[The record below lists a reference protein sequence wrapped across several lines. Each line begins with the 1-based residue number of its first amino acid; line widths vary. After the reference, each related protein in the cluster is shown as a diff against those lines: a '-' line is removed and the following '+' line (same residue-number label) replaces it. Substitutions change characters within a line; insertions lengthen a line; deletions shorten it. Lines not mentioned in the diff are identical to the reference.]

1 MSNLQTIP
9 GIGKSSI
16 ELLEAAGYL
25 DDVSLAQADL
35 DELVTELSRANSV
48 LKILKRAPRRGD
60 IGKWQ
65 AIARERIGT
74 DLPENE
80 ASKEEPP
87 PLTPVNYEGNA
98 EVSAMLA
105 KAPAALPLPPRL
117 LIEQNIAVSDIPP
130 AILLNRIVGD
140 LDVRMTE
147 SASGKPVKST
157 NQGNV
162 NRFQAIPERESK
174 NQSEGE
180 QAPKRQIDVSRIR
193 SISDMVQQGSVRVAA
208 TSPSDGQVDR
218 VTLLRA
224 PREKTNRGR
233 NPESRWYIRG
243 VLHTHPYQIAMG
255 AFSALLV
262 ILAVP
267 LAIVSATLLLLSDL
281 NPETFS
287 WVPKWFLVFPFFL
300 MISGVIYLIWGLG
313 SGKCRICGQRL
324 FIPKNCLK
332 NSKAHHI
339 PVIGYILPT
348 ALHLL
353 IFRWFRCTYCGTP
366 VRIKE

>member
-25 DDVSLAQADL
+25 DDVSLAQAGL
-35 DELVTELSRANSV
+35 DELVAELARANSI

-60 IGKWQ
+60 VEKWQ
-65 AIARERIGT
+65 ATARERLCIEQ
-74 DLPENE
+74 P
-80 ASKEEPP
+80 A
-87 PLTPVNYEGNA
+87 PLVPVNYEGNP
-98 EVSAMLA
+98 EVGAMLA

-117 LIEQNIAVSDIPP
+117 LIEQKIAVSDIPP

-162 NRFQAIPERESK
+162 NRFQAKPERDSRK
-174 NQSEGE
+174 PDEGE
-180 QAPKRQIDVSRIR
+180 QPVKRQIDVSRIR
-193 SISDMVQQGSVRVAA
+193 SISDMVQQGPARVATA
-208 TSPSDGQVDR
+208 TPTEGQIDR
-218 VTLLRA
+218 VTLLRS

-267 LAIVSATLLLLSDL
+267 LAIAAATLLLLSDV
-281 NPETFS
+281 NPEAFS
-287 WVPKWFLVFPFFL
+287 WVPKWFLVFPIFL
-300 MISGVIYLIWGLG
+300 LTSGVIYLIWGVG

-324 FIPKNCLK
+324 FVPKNCLK

-353 IFRWFRCTYCGTP
+353 VFRWFRCTYCGTP